1 MRERE
6 SCSPIDNRAVCT
18 ITPTYYDRRA
28 LDTQADYALCSSL
41 AYLADL
47 AQQSPKIRESLACD
61 GGLEQIIRILK
72 RGKIKRLPDRWQLVK
87 WQSALLCVFNIGVRG
102 SEFVRTRVVEAEMIP
117 VVVTVLCQ
125 TLEKLER
132 AQQYARYLA
141 SQQRYTVRQGEDR
154 RVNHGVSIT
163 PGSVRSHAA
172 QGTATPVSRSTTPA
186 TSGPDE
192 PRDEIVT
199 PPPFT
204 RPDRLGARSDGTTTS
219 VAAAASET
227 PVELTRH
234 MSEMTISTANAAAAA
249 AAAIDASRPM
259 GSASSGSQ
267 VNAGRVRSQAG
278 AIGLVG
284 TSRAPETSRERLLRQ
299 AWTESDANE
308 SDDRL
313 SAADELTTAD
323 EAAASSGLV
332 HEHDVH
338 TSSVTRHGLGLE
350 LDSAPPAAVAAAVSD
365 VVHSGDGTLAAPE
378 DAVLTELALPTA
390 GHAAETIDAV
400 PLRSVGTR
408 PLSMPAGPGVPAGQ
422 LPKDLVVPTH
432 LDSDVVMCL
441 KLLAYLS
448 KYPSLREAFQRSYD
462 VPMLKQNLK
471 QYDYFCSMDRP
482 AGPFEPMDE
491 DLSDEL
497 QMPFNVF
504 QLVERFTARPP
515 DEAAYWAGVTM
526 RNSCRKDESRGGV
539 RQCAYLECGK
549 WEQSNRQFAKCRRC
563 RRTKYCSKQCQSNAW
578 PGHKWWCSAS
588 RDQADIASSSAAVG
602 NATTSTSGGV
612 TILTAAET
620 GRLRPS

>member
-6 SCSPIDNRAVCT
+6 SCSPSENRAVCT

-61 GGLEQIIRILK
+61 GGLEQIVRILK
-72 RGKIKRLPDRWQLVK
+72 RGKVKRIPDRWQLVK

-125 TLEKLER
+125 TLDKLER

-141 SQQRYTVRQGEDR
+141 SQQRYTVRQSDDR
-154 RVNHGVSIT
+154 RNNYGGGTTAPV
-163 PGSVRSHAA
+163 PLRSHAGI
-172 QGTATPVSRSTTPA
+172 GTITPVSRSTTPA
-186 TSGPDE
+186 TSGPEDS
-192 PRDEIVT
+192 RDETAT
-199 PPPFT
+199 PPPFARADRVGG
-204 RPDRLGARSDGTTTS
+204 RPES
-219 VAAAASET
+219 AAAVLAVDG
-227 PVELTRH
+227 PAELTRR
-234 MSEMTISTANAAAAA
+234 MNDVTISTANAAAAA
-249 AAAIDASRPM
+249 AAAIDAGRPPT
-259 GSASSGSQ
+259 SSTVASGSGDHATNENSPTTSSSARQ
-267 VNAGRVRSQAG
+267 TARPARSAALGYVQADADG
-278 AIGLVG
+278 
-284 TSRAPETSRERLLRQ
+284 
-299 AWTESDANE
+299 SDAVSTDLANDLAT
-308 SDDRL
+308 SGAAHGPNGSHV
-313 SAADELTTAD
+313 SAAELLVRPHG
-323 EAAASSGLV
+323 GL
-332 HEHDVH
+332 DF
-338 TSSVTRHGLGLE
+338 GLGLVSTGTIPTGPG
-350 LDSAPPAAVAAAVSD
+350 LDSALD
-365 VVHSGDGTLAAPE
+365 DSGDTTTGEATSTSMDSRSPAQASRVADSIP
-378 DAVLTELALPTA
+378 VRPT
-390 GHAAETIDAV
+390 
-400 PLRSVGTR
+400 GTR
-408 PLSMPAGPGVPAGQ
+408 PLSMPVGTAVQAGQ
-422 LPKDLVVPTH
+422 AAKDLVVPSH

-471 QYDYFCSMDRP
+471 QYDYYCSMDHP

-588 RDQADIASSSAAVG
+588 RDQADIASSSAAVTG
-602 NATTSTSGGV
+602 AQDTG
-612 TILTAAET
+612 AAGSISVIAPGDT
-620 GRLRPS
+620 QRLHPS